1 MDASSPSAL
10 ASLALQAPQ
19 RTGHQGSS
27 SSGASTGSHAHGS
40 SFRCRLRVY
49 VYQGLLAHLRQQQRS
64 GRFFGF
70 PTTINSPR
78 VNVSCLEAPCSFD
91 TFEWNNI
98 RQYTSEVPIYERLV
112 TMCPVVS
119 DAEQADVFLVPFYY
133 GYMMTLGWQVKHSS
147 TPPAWRA
154 EHRQMI
160 KAALST
166 NDALPYLNNRTASR
180 HIFLF
185 SCDSQF
191 VNIDLHENLR
201 TSLVVHLGDDAF
213 HGSPALI
220 NVQLRNLHHMPEG
233 LIVPYRVSQ
242 WMPFGFNRSSFV
254 GPRPLLLSMNVNM
267 ERHSVR
273 RKVAAAIRE
282 AASSLNV
289 STDDAGGRLLL
300 TSKMQG
306 PYKAAQVALSS
317 TFCLCPTGD
326 SKGFTARFYFSLL
339 HGCLPIRVDG
349 YRRNATIAAPTYPFP
364 QLIDWS
370 RLIID
375 MRPDEAPML
384 LPRLF
389 AMSEREIEKRQSYLQ
404 HVAHWLLFDNEE
416 HAHHDASA
424 AVIHTIQSRVFGR
437 RNATQARSSYLVK
450 TPDVPT

>member
-1 MDASSPSAL
+1 MDASSPSAHVL
-10 ASLALQAPQ
+10 RPLPTPQ
-19 RTGHQGSS
+19 RTGHQASS
-27 SSGASTGSHAHGS
+27 SSGGGAITGGHAHGS
-40 SFRCRLRVY
+40 PFRCRLRVY
-49 VYQGLLAHLRQQQRS
+49 VYQGYLPHLRQQQRS

-70 PTTINSPR
+70 PTTIKSPR
-78 VNVSCLEAPCSFD
+78 GNVSCLEAPCSFD

-112 TMCPVVS
+112 TACSVVN

-133 GYMMTLGWQVKHSS
+133 GYMMTLGWQVKHSA
-147 TPPAWRA
+147 TPAAWRA
-154 EHRQMI
+154 EHREMMQ
-160 KAALST
+160 AALAT
-166 NDALPYLNNRTASR
+166 RRALPYLNNRTASR

-191 VNIDLHENLR
+191 VNIDLHEHLR
-201 TSLVVHLGDDAF
+201 TSLVVHLGDDAY
-213 HGSPALI
+213 HSSPAPI
-220 NVQLRNLHHMPEG
+220 NYVQLRNVHHMPEG

-267 ERHSVR
+267 ERHPVR

-289 STDDAGGRLLL
+289 STHAAGGRLLL
-300 TSKMQG
+300 TSRMQG
-306 PYKAAQVALSS
+306 PHRAAQVALSS

-339 HGCLPIRVDG
+339 HGCIAIRVDG
-349 YRRNATIAAPTYPFP
+349 YRRDATIAAPTYPFP

-375 MRPDEAPML
+375 MRPDEAPTL
-384 LPRLF
+384 LPRLL

-424 AVIHTIQSRVFGR
+424 AVIHAIQSRVFGR
-437 RNATQARSSYLVK
+437 RNATPSATQARSSYVS
-450 TPDVPT
+450 